1 MNKKLIIRRIIKISS
16 IFICTFAILFTFA
29 LVVTAKQDNSK
40 KEDIKESDTA
50 YLENTLNNDGSL
62 KYTKFLDAYKNKI
75 INSYL
80 KHFTFDD
87 YKDNDSLIEP
97 YFLDGIKGIKLGVND
112 EYSFKVNVEEEG
124 LYAIGFTYFIDSTSI
139 IDTEASLYV
148 NGQIQY
154 YEAQQLIFPQ
164 EWESS
169 DEFKEDRY
177 GNEILPTY
185 TRLCKWYDNTFL
197 QGSSL
202 HDSPMYV
209 YLKSGDNSLKLA
221 IKSGEVLISDIYV
234 ESNNKYKTYNEYLDS
249 YTEAKKYDGDTITI
263 GAEHIYTKSS
273 LDIRVYSLQDS
284 TATRYNT
291 SHKLLNAVYNSSWD
305 NGNQAINYKLNVNEE
320 GLYSLSFKVL
330 QDSYINMPVCR
341 TIMINGEVPYEDLY
355 AYPFYYSKKWQN
367 ETLHNSNGLL
377 YVYLHEGENT
387 LTLKVNIDIY
397 RYAIEEIDNIMD
409 EMNELSLEIKSLT
422 NGQTDTYR
430 NWNISTY
437 IPDLET
443 RLYNWCDRIESLR
456 TYLTGY
462 TNNGK
467 ESSTFSSLKVAIK
480 KLKNLAKDPD
490 QIGNKITLFTD
501 GSSSV
506 SQVLG
511 NLLLTLNNN
520 PLGLERIYITKGD
533 VKLPKAKENFFVSL
547 FEGVKRFFISFFN
560 KEYSTKDVS
569 GDEVEVW
576 VNRSRQYVEVMQ
588 QMVDEAG
595 LKVKFSIMP
604 DQNKLILANSSGD
617 LPDVAMGIS
626 NWIPY
631 DLALRGITVDL
642 RGFSGYEELVSNFAK
657 GAMIPYAY
665 EDGMYGI
672 PETQDFWVTFYRS
685 DIYSSLNL
693 DVPST
698 WDDLVGELPILQRLG
713 YNFYSP
719 LSSYRGLK
727 PYVASLPILY
737 QYASSGKYEGEYTGS
752 LYASDGMKTTLS
764 DEAYVAAL
772 KFTTN
777 LFTIYDVPEETLS
790 FYNSFRYG
798 TLPIGIANSGT
809 YTSLLIAAP
818 EINGNWSIA
827 PHIGYEDING
837 NVNRYSTAGSQGIT
851 MFNDSTKKEESW
863 EFIKWWMSTSTQE
876 MFIQKMYSMYGLEYL
891 WYSANLKAFETL
903 PIENSH
909 KKVILEQLKNYSM
922 EASRVPAAYMIERS
936 ISDAYSKIV
945 FNGTNVRIALDDA
958 VIESN
963 REIERKM
970 TEFKY
975 IENGKKVKDYIV
987 PSINNID
994 EWLKGKSDNND

>member
-1 MNKKLIIRRIIKISS
+1 MIKNKIIKRVIRISC
-16 IFICTFAILFTFA
+16 IFATVFVLFFIFACI
-29 LVVTAKQDNSK
+29 VTAKPLEE
-40 KEDIKESDTA
+40 KEDPVENDMA
-50 YLENTLNNDGSL
+50 YLENTINNDGNL
-62 KYTKFLDAYKNKI
+62 KYTKFLDMFSDKI
-75 INSYL
+75 VNSY
-80 KHFTFDD
+80 
-87 YKDNDSLIEP
+87 YKKITYEEYIDVDSEIVASMVE
-97 YFLDGIKGIKLGVND
+97 GKNAIKLGVGD
-112 EYSFKVNVEEEG
+112 SYKFSVNVEQEG
-124 LYAIGFTYFIDSTSI
+124 LYALGFTYFTNSTSI
-139 IDTEASLYV
+139 VDTEASMEV
-148 NGQIQY
+148 NGIVEY
-154 YEAQQLIFPQ
+154 YELLQLIFPQ

-169 DEFKEDRY
+169 TEFKKDRY
-177 GNEILPTY
+177 GNEILPSAS
-185 TRLCKWYDNTFL
+185 RLSKWYENAFL
-197 QGSSL
+197 ADGSSL
-202 HDSPMYV
+202 HDSPLYI
-209 YLKSGDNSLKLA
+209 YLDEGENTIELT
-221 IKSGEVLISDIYV
+221 IKSGEVAISDIYLQ
-234 ESNNKYKTYNEYLDS
+234 SINKYLTYNEYLAN
-249 YTEAKKYDGDTITI
+249 YNGAPYYDGDTITI
-263 GAEHIYTKSS
+263 GAEEVYTKSS

-291 SHKLLNAVYNSSWD
+291 SHKLLNAVYNASWD
-305 NGNQAINYKLNVNEE
+305 NGNQAISYKLNAPKA
-320 GLYSLSFKVL
+320 GLYSISIKYL
-330 QDSYINMPVCR
+330 QDSFLNMPVNR

-367 ETLHNSNGLL
+367 ETLHNKDGKL
-377 YVYLHEGENT
+377 YVYLNEGENI

-397 RYAIEEIDNIMD
+397 RYAIEEIDRIMD
-409 EMNELSLEIKSLT
+409 EMNDLSLEIKSLT

-430 NWNISTY
+430 NWNISKY
-437 IPDLET
+437 IPDLEDK
-443 RLYNWCDRIESLR
+443 LNNWCDQINNLR
-456 TYLTGY
+456 DYLKQFSS
-462 TNNGK
+462 NGK
-467 ESSTFSSLKVAIK
+467 ESSTFSSLKVAIT
-480 KLKNLAKDPD
+480 KLQNLAKDPD

-520 PLGLERIYITKGD
+520 PMGLERIYLSKAD
-533 VKLPKAKENFFVSL
+533 VKLPRAKENFFVSL
-547 FEGVKRFFISFFN
+547 IEGVKRFFISFFN
-560 KEYSTKDVS
+560 KEYSVKDVS
-569 GDEVEVW
+569 DDEVEVW

-617 LPDVAMGIS
+617 LPDVAIGIS

-642 RGFSGYEELVSNFAK
+642 RGFNGYAELVANFAK

-698 WDDLVGELPILQRLG
+698 WDDLIGQLPILQRLG

-737 QYASSGKYEGEYTGS
+737 QYASSGKYEGTYTGS
-752 LYASDGMKTTLS
+752 LYTSDGMNTTLS

-851 MFNDSTKKEESW
+851 MFEASDKKQESW
-863 EFIKWWMSTSTQE
+863 EFIKWWMSTPTQE
-876 MFIQKMYSMYGLEYL
+876 SFIQKMYSMYGLEYL
-891 WYSANLKAFETL
+891 WYSANLNAFATL
-903 PIENSH
+903 PIEESH
-909 KKVILEQLKNYSM
+909 KQVMLTQLRDFSM

-936 ISDAYSKIV
+936 ISDAYSKVV

-975 IENGKKVKDYIV
+975 IVNGVKVKDYIV
-987 PSINNID
+987 PSIANID
-994 EWLKGKSDNND
+994 QWLTGKEE

>member
-1 MNKKLIIRRIIKISS
+1 MIKNKIIKGVIRISC
-16 IFICTFAILFTFA
+16 IFATVFVLFFIFACI
-29 LVVTAKQDNSK
+29 VTATPL
-40 KEDIKESDTA
+40 EDEEDPVENGMA
-50 YLENTLNNDGSL
+50 YLENTINNDGNL
-62 KYTKFLDAYKNKI
+62 KYTKFLNMFSEKI
-75 INSYL
+75 VNSY
-80 KHFTFDD
+80 
-87 YKDNDSLIEP
+87 YKKITYEEYIDVDSEIVASMVE
-97 YFLDGIKGIKLGVND
+97 GKNAIKLGVGD
-112 EYSFKVNVEEEG
+112 SYKFKVTVEQEG
-124 LYAIGFTYFIDSTSI
+124 LYALGFTYFTNSTSI
-139 IDTEASLYV
+139 VDTEASMEV
-148 NGQIQY
+148 NGIVEY
-154 YEAQQLIFPQ
+154 YELLQLIFPQ

-169 DEFKEDRY
+169 TEFKKDRY
-177 GNEILPTY
+177 GNEILPSAS
-185 TRLCKWYDNTFL
+185 RLSKWYENAFL
-197 QGSSL
+197 ADGSSL
-202 HDSPMYV
+202 HDSPLYI
-209 YLKSGDNSLKLA
+209 YLDEGENTIELT
-221 IKSGEVLISDIYV
+221 IKSGEVAISDIYLQ
-234 ESNNKYKTYNEYLDS
+234 SINKYLTYNEYLAN
-249 YTEAKKYDGDTITI
+249 YNGAPYYDGDTITI
-263 GAEHIYTKSS
+263 GAEEVYTKSS

-291 SHKLLNAVYNSSWD
+291 SHKLLNAVYNASWD
-305 NGNQAINYKLNVNEE
+305 NGNQAISYKLNAPKA
-320 GLYSLSFKVL
+320 GLYSISIKYL
-330 QDSYINMPVCR
+330 QDSFLNMPVNR

-367 ETLHNSNGLL
+367 ETLHNDAGKL
-377 YVYLHEGENT
+377 YVYLNEGENI

-397 RYAIEEIDNIMD
+397 RYAIEEIDRIMD
-409 EMNELSLEIKSLT
+409 EMNDLSLEIKSLT

-430 NWNISTY
+430 NWNISKY
-437 IPDLET
+437 IPDLEDK
-443 RLYNWCDRIESLR
+443 LNNWCDQINNLR
-456 TYLTGY
+456 DYLKQFSS
-462 TNNGK
+462 NGK
-467 ESSTFSSLKVAIK
+467 ESSTFSSLKVAIT
-480 KLKNLAKDPD
+480 KLQNLAKDPD

-520 PLGLERIYITKGD
+520 PMGLERIYLSKAD
-533 VKLPKAKENFFVSL
+533 VKLPRAKENFFVSL
-547 FEGVKRFFISFFN
+547 IEGVKRFFISFFN

-569 GDEVEVW
+569 DDEVEVW

-617 LPDVAMGIS
+617 LPDVAIGIS

-642 RGFSGYEELVSNFAK
+642 RGFNGYAELVANFAK

-693 DVPST
+693 EVPST
-698 WDDLVGELPILQRLG
+698 WDDLIGQLPILQRLG

-737 QYASSGKYEGEYTGS
+737 QYASSGKYEGTYTGS
-752 LYASDGMKTTLS
+752 LYTSDGMNTTLS

-851 MFNDSTKKEESW
+851 MFEASDKKQESW
-863 EFIKWWMSTSTQE
+863 EFIKWWMSTPTQE
-876 MFIQKMYSMYGLEYL
+876 SFIQKMYSMYGLEYL
-891 WYSANLKAFETL
+891 WYSANLNAFATI
-903 PIENSH
+903 PIEESH
-909 KKVILEQLKNYSM
+909 KQVMLTQLRDFSM

-936 ISDAYSKIV
+936 ISDAYSKVV

-975 IENGKKVKDYIV
+975 IVNGVKVKDYIV
-987 PSINNID
+987 PSIANINQ
-994 EWLKGKSDNND
+994 WLTGKEE

>member
-1 MNKKLIIRRIIKISS
+1 MIKNKIIKRVIRISC
-16 IFICTFAILFTFA
+16 IFATVFVLFFIFACI
-29 LVVTAKQDNSK
+29 VTAKSLEE
-40 KEDIKESDTA
+40 KEDPVENDMA
-50 YLENTLNNDGSL
+50 YLENTINNDGNL
-62 KYTKFLDAYKNKI
+62 KYTKFLNMFSDKI
-75 INSYL
+75 VNSY
-80 KHFTFDD
+80 
-87 YKDNDSLIEP
+87 YKKITYEEYIDVDSEIVASMVE
-97 YFLDGIKGIKLGVND
+97 GKNAIKLGVGD
-112 EYSFKVNVEEEG
+112 SYKFKVNVEQEG
-124 LYAIGFTYFIDSTSI
+124 LYALGFTYFTNSTSI
-139 IDTEASLYV
+139 VDTEASMEV
-148 NGQIQY
+148 NGIVEY
-154 YEAQQLIFPQ
+154 YELLQLIFPQ

-169 DEFKEDRY
+169 TEFKKDRY
-177 GNEILPTY
+177 GNEILPSAS
-185 TRLCKWYDNTFL
+185 RLSKWYENAFL
-197 QGSSL
+197 ADGSSL
-202 HDSPMYV
+202 HDSPLYI
-209 YLKSGDNSLKLA
+209 YLDEGENIIELT
-221 IKSGEVLISDIYV
+221 IKSGEVAISDIYLQ
-234 ESNNKYKTYNEYLDS
+234 SINKYLTYNEYLAN
-249 YTEAKKYDGDTITI
+249 YNGAPYYDGDTITI
-263 GAEHIYTKSS
+263 GAEEVYTKSS

-291 SHKLLNAVYNSSWD
+291 SHKLLNAVYNASWD
-305 NGNQAINYKLNVNEE
+305 NGNQMVSYKLNAPKA
-320 GLYSLSFKVL
+320 GLYSISIKYL
-330 QDSYINMPVCR
+330 QDSFLNMPVNR

-367 ETLHNSNGLL
+367 ETLHNDAGKL
-377 YVYLHEGENT
+377 YVYLNEGENI

-397 RYAIEEIDNIMD
+397 RYAIEEIDRIMD
-409 EMNELSLEIKSLT
+409 EMNDLSLEIKSLT

-430 NWNISTY
+430 NWNISKY
-437 IPDLET
+437 IPDLEDK
-443 RLYNWCDRIESLR
+443 LNNWCDQINNLR
-456 TYLTGY
+456 DYLKQFSS
-462 TNNGK
+462 NGK
-467 ESSTFSSLKVAIK
+467 ESSTFSSLKVAIT
-480 KLKNLAKDPD
+480 KLQNLAKDPD

-520 PLGLERIYITKGD
+520 PMGLERIYLSKAD
-533 VKLPKAKENFFVSL
+533 VKLPRAKENFFVSL
-547 FEGVKRFFISFFN
+547 IEGVKRFFISFFN

-569 GDEVEVW
+569 DDEVEVW

-617 LPDVAMGIS
+617 LPDVAIGIS

-642 RGFSGYEELVSNFAK
+642 RGFNGYAELVSNFAK

-685 DIYSSLNL
+685 DIYDSLNL

-698 WDDLVGELPILQRLG
+698 WDDLIGQLPILQRLG

-737 QYASSGKYEGEYTGS
+737 QYASSGKYEGTYTGS
-752 LYASDGMKTTLS
+752 LYTSDGMNTTLS

-827 PHIGYEDING
+827 AHIGYEDING

-851 MFNDSTKKEESW
+851 MFEASDKKQESW
-863 EFIKWWMSTSTQE
+863 EFIKWWMSTPTQE
-876 MFIQKMYSMYGLEYL
+876 SFIQKMYSMYGLEYL
-891 WYSANLKAFETL
+891 WYSANLNAFATL
-903 PIENSH
+903 PIEESH
-909 KKVILEQLKNYSM
+909 KQVMLTQLRDFSM

-936 ISDAYSKIV
+936 ISDAYSKVV

-975 IENGKKVKDYIV
+975 IVNGVKVKDYIV
-987 PSINNID
+987 PSIANID
-994 EWLKGKSDNND
+994 QWLTGKEE

>member
-1 MNKKLIIRRIIKISS
+1 MIKNKIIKRVIRISC
-16 IFICTFAILFTFA
+16 IFATIFVLFFIFACI
-29 LVVTAKQDNSK
+29 VTAKPLEEKDDPVENGM
-40 KEDIKESDTA
+40 A
-50 YLENTLNNDGSL
+50 YLENTINNDGNL
-62 KYTKFLDAYKNKI
+62 KYTKFLNMFKVKI
-75 INSYL
+75 VNSY
-80 KHFTFDD
+80 
-87 YKDNDSLIEP
+87 YKKITYEEYIDIDSEIVASMIE
-97 YFLDGIKGIKLGVND
+97 GKNAIKLGVGD
-112 EYSFKVNVEEEG
+112 SYKFKVTVEQEG
-124 LYAIGFTYFIDSTSI
+124 LYALGFTYFANSSSI
-139 IDTEASLYV
+139 VDTEASMEI
-148 NGQIQY
+148 NGVVEY
-154 YEAQQLIFPQ
+154 YELLQLIFPQ

-169 DEFKEDRY
+169 TEFKTDRY
-177 GNEILPTY
+177 GNEILPSAS
-185 TRLCKWYDNTFL
+185 RLSKWYENAFL
-197 QGSSL
+197 ADGSSL
-202 HDSPMYV
+202 HDSPLYI
-209 YLKSGDNSLKLA
+209 YLDEGENTIDLT
-221 IKSGEVLISDIYV
+221 IKSGEVAISDIYLQ
-234 ESNNKYKTYNEYLDS
+234 SINKYLTYNEYLAN
-249 YTEAKKYDGDTITI
+249 YNGAPYYDGDTITI
-263 GAEHIYTKSS
+263 GAEEVYTKSS

-284 TATRYNT
+284 TATRYDT
-291 SHKLLNAVYNSSWD
+291 SHKLLNAVYNASWD
-305 NGNQAINYKLNVNEE
+305 NGNQAISYKLNAPTA
-320 GLYSLSFKVL
+320 GLYSISIKFL
-330 QDSYINMPVCR
+330 QDSFLNMPVSR

-367 ETLHNSNGLL
+367 ETLHNDAGKL
-377 YVYLHEGENT
+377 YVYLNEGENT
-387 LTLKVNIDIY
+387 LTFKVNIDIY
-397 RYAIEEIDNIMD
+397 RYAIEEIDRIMD
-409 EMNELSLEIKSLT
+409 EMNDLSLEIKSLT

-430 NWNISTY
+430 NWNISKY
-437 IPDLET
+437 IPDLED
-443 RLYNWCDRIESLR
+443 RLNSWCDQINNLR
-456 TYLTGY
+456 DYLKQFSS
-462 TNNGK
+462 NGK
-467 ESSTFSSLKVAIK
+467 ESSTFSSLKVAIT
-480 KLKNLAKDPD
+480 KLQNLAKDPD

-520 PLGLERIYITKGD
+520 PMGLERIYLSKAD
-533 VKLPKAKENFFVSL
+533 VKLPRAKENFFVSL
-547 FEGVKRFFISFFN
+547 FEGVKRFFISFFK

-569 GDEVEVW
+569 DDEVEVW

-617 LPDVAMGIS
+617 LPDVAIGIS

-642 RGFSGYEELVSNFAK
+642 RGFNGYAELVANFAK

-698 WDDLVGELPILQRLG
+698 WDDLIGQLPILQRLG

-737 QYASSGKYEGEYTGS
+737 QYASSGKYEGTYTGS
-752 LYASDGMKTTLS
+752 LYTSDGMNTTLS

-798 TLPIGIANSGT
+798 TLPIGIANSST

-851 MFNDSTKKEESW
+851 MFEASDKKQESW
-863 EFIKWWMSTSTQE
+863 EFIKWWMSTPTQE
-876 MFIQKMYSMYGLEYL
+876 SFIQKMYSMYGLEYL
-891 WYSANLKAFETL
+891 WYSANLNAFATL
-903 PIENSH
+903 PIEESH
-909 KKVILEQLKNYSM
+909 KQVMLTQLRDFSM

-936 ISDAYSKIV
+936 ISDAYSKVV

-975 IENGKKVKDYIV
+975 IVNGVKVKDYIV
-987 PSINNID
+987 PSIANID
-994 EWLKGKSDNND
+994 QWLTSKEE

>member
-1 MNKKLIIRRIIKISS
+1 MIKNKIIKRVIRISC
-16 IFICTFAILFTFA
+16 IFATVFMLFFIFACI
-29 LVVTAKQDNSK
+29 VTAKPLEE
-40 KEDIKESDTA
+40 KEDPVENDMA
-50 YLENTLNNDGSL
+50 YLENTINNDGNL
-62 KYTKFLDAYKNKI
+62 KYTKFLDMFSDKI
-75 INSYL
+75 VNSY
-80 KHFTFDD
+80 
-87 YKDNDSLIEP
+87 YKKITYEEYIDVDSEIVASMVE
-97 YFLDGIKGIKLGVND
+97 GKNAIKLGVGD
-112 EYSFKVNVEEEG
+112 SYKFSVNVEQEG
-124 LYAIGFTYFIDSTSI
+124 LYALGFTYFTNSTSI
-139 IDTEASLYV
+139 VDTEASMEV
-148 NGQIQY
+148 NGIVEY
-154 YEAQQLIFPQ
+154 YELLQLIFPQ

-169 DEFKEDRY
+169 TEFKKDRY
-177 GNEILPTY
+177 GNEILPSAS
-185 TRLCKWYDNTFL
+185 RLSKWYENAFL
-197 QGSSL
+197 ADGSSL
-202 HDSPMYV
+202 HDSPLYI
-209 YLKSGDNSLKLA
+209 YLDEGENTIELT
-221 IKSGEVLISDIYV
+221 IKSGEVAISDIYLQ
-234 ESNNKYKTYNEYLDS
+234 SINKYLTYNEYLAN
-249 YTEAKKYDGDTITI
+249 YNGAPYYDGDTITI
-263 GAEHIYTKSS
+263 GAEEVYTKSS

-291 SHKLLNAVYNSSWD
+291 SHKLLNAVYNASWD
-305 NGNQAINYKLNVNEE
+305 NGNQAISYKLNAPKA
-320 GLYSLSFKVL
+320 GLYSISIKYL
-330 QDSYINMPVCR
+330 QDSFLNMPVNR

-367 ETLHNSNGLL
+367 ETLHNEDGKL
-377 YVYLHEGENT
+377 YVYLNEGENI

-397 RYAIEEIDNIMD
+397 RYAIEEIDRIMD
-409 EMNELSLEIKSLT
+409 EMNDLSLEIKSLT

-430 NWNISTY
+430 NWNISKY
-437 IPDLET
+437 IPDLEDK
-443 RLYNWCDRIESLR
+443 LNNWCDQINNLR
-456 TYLTGY
+456 DYLKQFSS
-462 TNNGK
+462 NGK
-467 ESSTFSSLKVAIK
+467 ESSTFSSLKVAIT
-480 KLKNLAKDPD
+480 KLQNLAKDPD

-520 PLGLERIYITKGD
+520 PMGLERIYLSKAD
-533 VKLPKAKENFFVSL
+533 CKLPKAKENFFVSL
-547 FEGVKRFFISFFN
+547 IEGVKRFFISFFN
-560 KEYSTKDVS
+560 KEYSVKDVS
-569 GDEVEVW
+569 EDEVEVW

-617 LPDVAMGIS
+617 LPDVAIGIS

-642 RGFSGYEELVSNFAK
+642 RGFDGYAELVANFAK

-693 DVPST
+693 EVPST
-698 WDDLVGELPILQRLG
+698 WDDLIGQLPILQRLG

-737 QYASSGKYEGEYTGS
+737 QYASSGKYEGDYTGS
-752 LYASDGMKTTLS
+752 LYTSDGMNTTLS

-818 EINGNWSIA
+818 EINGNWDVA
-827 PHIGYEDING
+827 AHIGYEDING

-851 MFNDSTKKEESW
+851 MFEASDKKLESW
-863 EFIKWWMSTSTQE
+863 KFIKWWMSTPTQE
-876 MFIQKMYSMYGLEYL
+876 AFIQKMYSMYGLEYL
-891 WYSANLKAFETL
+891 WYSANLNAFATL
-903 PIENSH
+903 PIEEAH
-909 KKVILEQLKNYSM
+909 KQVILTQLRDFSM

-936 ISDAYSKIV
+936 ISDAYSKVV

-975 IENGKKVKDYIV
+975 IVNGVKVKDYIV
-987 PSINNID
+987 PSITNID
-994 EWLKGKSDNND
+994 QWLEGKED

>member
-1 MNKKLIIRRIIKISS
+1 MIKNKITRRIIKIAA
-16 IFICTFAILFTFA
+16 IFLIVFTMFFGFAC
-29 LVVTAKQDNSK
+29 VVLAKQEEKPNV
-40 KEDIKESDTA
+40 KEDSFA
-50 YLENTLNNDGSL
+50 YMLNTLNNSGDMH
-62 KYTKFLDAYKNKI
+62 YTEFYNAFSNKI
-75 INSYL
+75 IPSYDKL
-80 KHFTFDD
+80 ITYND
-87 YKDNDSLIEP
+87 YKDETSSIVSEEKDDKTVISLNTNDS
-97 YFLDGIKGIKLGVND
+97 YK
-112 EYSFKVNVEEEG
+112 FKVSVEEEG
-124 LYAIGFTYFIDSTSI
+124 LYTIAFTYYIDSDSI
-139 IDTEASLYV
+139 IDTEASLKI
-148 NGQIQY
+148 NDLTQY
-154 YEAQQLIFPQ
+154 YELEQLIFPQ
-164 EWESS
+164 EWEASN
-169 DEFKEDRY
+169 EFKKDRY
-177 GNEILPTY
+177 GNEILPTS
-185 TRLCKWYDNTFL
+185 TRANKWYVDTYL
-197 QGSSL
+197 VDGSSL
-202 HDSPMYV
+202 HDSPLYV
-209 YLKSGDNSLKLA
+209 YLDQGENTLTLK
-221 IKSGEVLISDIYV
+221 IKSGSVYINELRIKSV
-234 ESNNKYKTYNEYLDS
+234 NKYLSYEEYLNTHNGAN
-249 YTEAKKYDGDTITI
+249 YYNGGLITI
-263 GAEHIYTKSS
+263 GAENIYSKSS

-284 TATRYNT
+284 TATRYETN
-291 SHKLLNAVYNSSWD
+291 HKLLNAVFNASWD
-305 NGNQAINYKLNVNEE
+305 NGNQAISYKLNVDEA
-320 GLYSLSFKVL
+320 GLYSLSFKCL
-330 QDSYINMPVCR
+330 QDSFINMPVCR

-355 AYPFYYSKKWQN
+355 AYPFYYSKRWQN
-367 ETLHNSNGLL
+367 ETLHNDQGKL
-377 YVYLHEGENT
+377 YVYLNQGENI

-397 RYAIEEIDNIMD
+397 RYAIEEIDSIMD
-409 EMNELSLEIKSLT
+409 EMNDLSLEIKSLT

-430 NWNISTY
+430 NWNISKY
-437 IPDLET
+437 IPDLEA
-443 RLYNWCDRIESLR
+443 RLNGWCNRIDALR
-456 TYLTGY
+456 EYLKQFSS
-462 TNNGK
+462 NGK
-467 ESSTFSSLKVAIK
+467 ESTTFSALKVAIS

-490 QIGNKITLFTD
+490 QIGNKLTLFTD

-520 PLGLERIYITKGD
+520 PLGLERIYLSQAD
-533 VKLPKAKENFFVSL
+533 AKLPKAKENFFVSL
-547 FEGVKRFFISFFN
+547 IEGVKRFFISFFN

-569 GDEVEVW
+569 DDEVEVW

-617 LPDVAMGIS
+617 LPDVAVGIS

-642 RGFSGYEELVSNFAK
+642 RQFSGYADLVSNFAK

-672 PETQDFWVTFYRS
+672 PETQDFWITFYRS

-693 DVPST
+693 EVPST
-698 WDDLVGELPILQRLG
+698 WDELVGQLPILQRLG

-737 QYASSGKYEGEYTGS
+737 QYASSGKYEGEFTGS
-752 LYASDGMKTTLS
+752 LYTADGMKTTLS

-798 TLPIGIANSGT
+798 TLPVGIANSGT

-818 EINGNWSIA
+818 EINGNWSVA
-827 PHIGYEDING
+827 PHIGYEYNG
-837 NVNRYSTAGSQGIT
+837 VVNRYSTAGSQGIT
-851 MFNDSTKKEESW
+851 MFEASEKKQESW
-863 EFIKWWMSTSTQE
+863 EFISWWMSTATQE
-876 MFIQKMYSMYGLEYL
+876 AFIQKMYSMYGLEYL
-891 WYSANLKAFETL
+891 WYSANLNAFATL
-903 PIENSH
+903 PIEASH
-909 KKVILEQLKNYSM
+909 KEVILEQLRSFSM

-975 IENGKKVKDYIV
+975 IVNGVKIKDYIV

-994 EWLKGKSDNND
+994 YWLQERSN

>member
-1 MNKKLIIRRIIKISS
+1 MIKNKIIKRIIRISC
-16 IFICTFAILFTFA
+16 IFLTIFTLFFVFACI
-29 LVVTAKQDNSK
+29 VTAKPLEENEEVKDN
-40 KEDIKESDTA
+40 DMA
-50 YLENTLNNDGSL
+50 YLENIINNDGNL
-62 KYTKFLDAYKNKI
+62 KYTKFLDMFKDKI
-75 INSYL
+75 VNSY
-80 KHFTFDD
+80 
-87 YKDNDSLIEP
+87 YKKITYEEYIDVNSTILPEVIE
-97 YFLDGIKGIKLGVND
+97 GKNAISLGVGDN
-112 EYSFKVNVEEEG
+112 YKFMVNVGQEG
-124 LYAIGFTYFIDSTSI
+124 LYAIGFSYFCNSNSI
-139 IDTEASLYV
+139 VDIEASMEI
-148 NGQIQY
+148 NGIVEY
-154 YEAQQLIFPQ
+154 YELLQLIFPQ
-164 EWESS
+164 EWQS
-169 DEFKEDRY
+169 DSEFKKDRY
-177 GNEILPTY
+177 GNEILPTA
-185 TRLCKWYDNTFL
+185 TRVSKWYENTFL
-197 QGSSL
+197 LDGSSL
-202 HDSPMYV
+202 HDSPLYI
-209 YLKSGDNSLKLA
+209 YLDKGDNEICLT
-221 IKSGEVLISDIYV
+221 IKSGSVAISDIYLQSV
-234 ESNNKYKTYNEYLDS
+234 DKYLTYDEYLAS
-249 YTEAKKYDGDTITI
+249 HQGANFYDGDLITI
-263 GAEHIYTKSS
+263 GAEDVYTKSS
-273 LDIRVYSLQDS
+273 LDIRIYSLQDS

-291 SHKLLNAVYNSSWD
+291 SHKLLNAIYNASWD
-305 NGNQAINYKLNVNEE
+305 NGNQSISYKLNAPSS
-320 GLYSLSFKVL
+320 GMYSLSIKYL
-330 QDSYINMPVCR
+330 QDSFLNMPVNR

-367 ETLHNSNGLL
+367 ETLHNKDGKL
-377 YVYLHEGENT
+377 YVYLNEGENI

-397 RYAIEEIDNIMD
+397 RYAIEEIDRIMD
-409 EMNELSLEIKSLT
+409 EMNDLSLEIKSLT

-430 NWNISTY
+430 NWNISKY
-437 IPDLET
+437 IPDLED
-443 RLYNWCDRIESLR
+443 RLNGWCSQINNLR
-456 TYLTGY
+456 DYLKKFSS
-462 TNNGK
+462 NGK
-467 ESSTFSSLKVAIK
+467 ESSTFSSLKVAIT
-480 KLKNLAKDPD
+480 KLQNLAKDPD

-520 PLGLERIYITKGD
+520 PMGLERIYLSKAD
-533 VKLPKAKENFFVSL
+533 AKLPKAKENFFVSL
-547 FEGVKRFFISFFN
+547 VEGVKRFFISFFN
-560 KEYSTKDVS
+560 KEYSVKDIS
-569 GDEVEVW
+569 DDEVEVW

-617 LPDVAMGIS
+617 LPDVAIGIS

-642 RGFSGYEELVSNFAK
+642 RGFSGYSELVSNFAK

-685 DIYSSLNL
+685 DIYDSLNL

-698 WDDLVGELPILQRLG
+698 WDDLIGELPILQRLG

-737 QYASSGKYEGEYTGS
+737 QYASSGKFEGTYTGS
-752 LYASDGMKTTLS
+752 LYSEDGMKTTLS

-851 MFNDSTKKEESW
+851 MFEASDKKIESW
-863 EFIKWWMSTSTQE
+863 EFIKWWMSTPTQE
-876 MFIQKMYSMYGLEYL
+876 AFIQKMYSMYGLEYL
-891 WYSANLKAFETL
+891 WYSANLNAFATL
-903 PIENSH
+903 PIEETH
-909 KKVILEQLKNYSM
+909 KQVILKQLKDYSM

-936 ISDAYSKIV
+936 ISDAYSKVV

-975 IENGKKVKDYIV
+975 IVNGVKVKDYLV
-987 PSINNID
+987 PSITNID
-994 EWLKGKSDNND
+994 QWLEGKED

>member
-1 MNKKLIIRRIIKISS
+1 MIKNKIIKRIIRIGC
-16 IFICTFAILFTFA
+16 IFVTVFLMFFIFACI
-29 LVVTAKQDNSK
+29 VMAKENE
-40 KEDIKESDTA
+40 KEDVIENDMA
-50 YLENTLNNDGSL
+50 YLENTINNDGSL
-62 KYTKFLDAYKNKI
+62 KYSKFLSMFSEKI
-75 INSYL
+75 VNSYYKKITYEEYIDVNSSILPSIIGERSALSL
-80 KHFTFDD
+80 KAGDKYNFQ
-87 YKDNDSLIEP
+87 
-97 YFLDGIKGIKLGVND
+97 
-112 EYSFKVNVEEEG
+112 VEVEQEG
-124 LYAIGFTYFIDSTSI
+124 LYTIGFTYFIDSNSI
-139 IDTEASLYV
+139 VDTEASMEI
-148 NGQIQY
+148 NGIVEY
-154 YEAQQLIFPQ
+154 YESLQLIFPQ

-169 DEFKEDRY
+169 GEFKLDRY
-177 GNEILPTY
+177 GNEILPTA
-185 TRLCKWYDNTFL
+185 TRQSKWYENTYL
-197 QGSSL
+197 VDGSSL
-202 HDSPMYV
+202 HDSPLYI
-209 YLKSGDNSLKLA
+209 YLDSGANEISLS
-221 IKSGEVLISDIYV
+221 IKSGEVAISDIYLQSV
-234 ESNNKYKTYNEYLDS
+234 NKRLTYEEYLNNHSNAS
-249 YTEAKKYDGDTITI
+249 YYDGDLITV
-263 GAEHIYTKSS
+263 GAENVYTKSS

-291 SHKLLNAVYNSSWD
+291 SHKLLNAVYNASWD
-305 NGNQAINYKLNVNEE
+305 NGNQALSYKLNAPKA
-320 GLYSLSFKVL
+320 GLYSLSFKYL
-330 QDSYINMPVCR
+330 QDSYLNMPVNR

-355 AYPFYYSKKWQN
+355 AYPFYYSKRWQN
-367 ETLHNSNGLL
+367 ETLHNENGKL
-377 YVYLHEGENT
+377 YVYLNEGENII
-387 LTLKVNIDIY
+387 TLKVNIDIY
-397 RYAIEEIDNIMD
+397 RYAIEEIDSIMD

-430 NWNISTY
+430 NWNISKY
-437 IPDLET
+437 IPDLEDK
-443 RLYNWCDRIESLR
+443 LNGWCDRINDLR
-456 TYLTGY
+456 GYLKQFSS
-462 TNNGK
+462 NGK
-467 ESSTFSSLKVAIK
+467 ESSTFSSLKVAIN
-480 KLKNLAKDPD
+480 KLQNLAKDPD

-520 PLGLERIYITKGD
+520 PMGLERIYLSKAE

-569 GDEVEVW
+569 DDEVEVW

-617 LPDVAMGIS
+617 LPDVAIGIS

-642 RGFSGYEELVSNFAK
+642 RGFDGYSEVVSHFAK

-698 WDDLVGELPILQRLG
+698 WEDLIGQLPILQRLG

-737 QYASSGKYEGEYTGS
+737 QYASSGKFEGEYTGS
-752 LYASDGMKTTLS
+752 LYTADGMKTTLS

-827 PHIGYEDING
+827 AHIGYEDING

-851 MFNDSTKKEESW
+851 MFEASDKKQESW
-863 EFIKWWMSTSTQE
+863 EFMKWWMSTPTQE
-876 MFIQKMYSMYGLEYL
+876 AFIQKMYSMYGLEYL
-891 WYSANLKAFETL
+891 WYSANLDAFESL
-903 PIENSH
+903 PIEASH
-909 KKVILEQLKNYSM
+909 KQVMLDQLKNYSM

-975 IENGKKVKDYIV
+975 IVNGVKVKDYIV
-987 PSINNID
+987 PSIANID
-994 EWLKGKSDNND
+994 MWLTGKED

>member
-1 MNKKLIIRRIIKISS
+1 MIKNKIFKRIIRISC
-16 IFICTFAILFTFA
+16 IFAITFVLLFIFA
-29 LVVTAKQDNSK
+29 CVVKAKEIEQKPDVVEN
-40 KEDIKESDTA
+40 DMA
-50 YLENTLNNDGSL
+50 YLENTINNDGNL
-62 KYTKFLDAYKNKI
+62 KYTKFLEMFKDKIVDSYYKQ
-75 INSYL
+75 
-80 KHFTFDD
+80 FTYDD
-87 YKDNDSLIEP
+87 YKDVDSNINSETIH
-97 YFLDGIKGIKLGVND
+97 DKTAIKLSVGDTYN
-112 EYSFKVNVEEEG
+112 FKVNVEEEG
-124 LYAIGFTYFIDSTSI
+124 LYTIGFTYYIDSNSI
-139 IDTEASLYV
+139 IDTEASMV
-148 NGQIQY
+148 VDGIVEY
-154 YEAQQLIFPQ
+154 YESLQLIFAQ
-164 EWESS
+164 EWQSA
-169 DEFKEDRY
+169 DEFKKDRY
-177 GNEILPTY
+177 GNEILPTA
-185 TRLCKWYDNTFL
+185 TRIAKWYENTYL
-197 QGSSL
+197 LDGSSL
-202 HDSPMYV
+202 HDSPLYI
-209 YLKSGDNSLKLA
+209 YLDSGENTISLT
-221 IKSGEVLISDIYV
+221 IKSGEVAISDIYLQ
-234 ESNNKYKTYNEYLDS
+234 SKNKYLTYEEYL
-249 YTEAKKYDGDTITI
+249 AQHNGANFYDGDMITI
-263 GAEHIYTKSS
+263 GAEDVYTKSS
-273 LDIRVYSLQDS
+273 LDIRVYALQDS
-284 TATRYNT
+284 TATRYDT
-291 SHKLLNAVYNSSWD
+291 SHKLLNAVYNASWD
-305 NGNQAINYKLNVNEE
+305 NGNQSLSYKFNAPVA
-320 GLYSLSFKVL
+320 GLYTLSIKYL
-330 QDSYINMPVCR
+330 QDSYLNMPVNR
-341 TIMINGEVPYEDLY
+341 TIMINGEVPYDDLY

-367 ETLHNSNGLL
+367 ETLHNKDGKL
-377 YVYLHEGENT
+377 YIYLNEGENI

-397 RYAIEEIDNIMD
+397 RYAIEEIDRIMD
-409 EMNELSLEIKSLT
+409 EMNDLSLEIKSLT

-430 NWNISTY
+430 NWNISKY
-437 IPDLET
+437 IPDLED
-443 RLYNWCDRIESLR
+443 RLNNWCDQIDDLR
-456 TYLTGY
+456 DYLKQFSS
-462 TNNGK
+462 NGK
-467 ESSTFSSLKVAIK
+467 ESSTFATLKVAIT

-490 QIGNKITLFTD
+490 QIGNKLTLFTD

-520 PLGLERIYITKGD
+520 PMGLERIYLSKAD
-533 VKLPKAKENFFVSL
+533 VKLPRAKENFFVSL
-547 FEGVKRFFISFFN
+547 AEGVKRFFISFFN
-560 KEYSTKDVS
+560 KEYSTKDVKE
-569 GDEVEVW
+569 DEVEVW
-576 VNRSRQYVEVMQ
+576 VNRSRQYLEVMQ

-595 LKVKFSIMP
+595 LKVKFSLMP

-617 LPDVAMGIS
+617 LPDVAIGIS

-698 WDDLVGELPILQRLG
+698 WDDLVGQLPILQRLG

-737 QYASSGKYEGEYTGS
+737 QYASSGKFEGVYTGS
-752 LYASDGMKTTLS
+752 LYSEDGMKTTLS

-818 EINGNWSIA
+818 EINGNWNVAS
-827 PHIGYEDING
+827 HIGYEDVNG

-851 MFNDSTKKEESW
+851 MFEVSEKKEEAW
-863 EFIKWWMSTSTQE
+863 EFIKWWMSTPTQE
-876 MFIQKMYSMYGLEYL
+876 AFIQKMYSMYGLEYL
-891 WYSANLKAFETL
+891 WYSANLNAFETL
-903 PIENSH
+903 PIDAHH
-909 KKVILEQLKNYSM
+909 KEVILEQLRSFSM
-922 EASRVPAAYMIERS
+922 EVSRVPAAYMIERS

-945 FNGTNVRIALDDA
+945 FNGANVRIALDDA
-958 VIESN
+958 VIDSN

-975 IENGKKVKDYIV
+975 IVNGQKVKDYIV
-987 PSINNID
+987 PSVSNID
-994 EWLKGKSDNND
+994 NWLTERKD